1 MSAAAGWYP
10 DPSGAPRERWW
21 DGAQWTAYERDAPVA
36 LAPAAPSAPSYAA
49 PAYAAQPYA
58 AAPPA
63 AYAATGMPSKVQV
76 DTNTVWIWLAIVA
89 TVLPF
94 ATLFLIDWNGYLDAM
109 LRIESRG
116 AVADMEQWQLRTLGV
131 SLLSWAAMGA
141 GIVFSWL
148 DWRELRRRGVPAPFH
163 WAWSFFSLL
172 GGGAAVYM
180 IGRAVVLRRRTVSGG
195 WPPLWVWIAVTVVGY
210 AVTIAWSVA
219 LVGQVFSRLAGEY
232 A

>member
-1 MSAAAGWYP
+1 MSVVAGWYP

-21 DGAQWTAYERDAPVA
+21 DGAQWTACERDAPVA

-131 SLLSWAAMGA
+131 SLLS
-141 GIVFSWL
+141 
-148 DWRELRRRGVPAPFH
+148 
-163 WAWSFFSLL
+163 
-172 GGGAAVYM
+172 
-180 IGRAVVLRRRTVSGG
+180 
-195 WPPLWVWIAVTVVGY
+195 
-210 AVTIAWSVA
+210 
-219 LVGQVFSRLAGEY
+219 
-232 A
+232 